1 MHRYIADPI
10 PGGNSLMGIFGLI
23 GKGLA
28 KTKEVLSRRMTEL
41 FKGKDFISA
50 DDLDEIEAL
59 LLQADLGYSTVER
72 VIDQLKEKV
81 REDGRTDRAFVECT
95 ISEIVRATLSAVIR
109 EETEVEGP
117 RVVLVLG
124 VNGTGKT
131 TSAGK
136 LAHLLT
142 KSGKKVILA
151 AADTFRAAAIEQLE
165 VWAQRSGS
173 EIVKHKEGSDPSA
186 VAFDAAQAAIKR
198 GADYLIVDTAGR
210 LHNKS
215 NLMEELKKVGRVV
228 GSQIP
233 SAPHEV
239 LLVIDA
245 TTGQNGLVQ
254 AREFNKAVPL
264 TGLILTKLDG
274 TAKGGIIVAVTDE
287 LKIPVKFVGVGE
299 GIEDFRPFD
308 AEEYSKALFY
318 SLD

>member
-1 MHRYIADPI
+1 
-10 PGGNSLMGIFGLI
+10 MGIFGLI

-28 KTKEVLSRRMTEL
+28 NTKDALSRKMSEL
-41 FKGKDFISA
+41 FKGKDYISG
-50 DDLDEIEAL
+50 DELDEIEAL

-72 VIDQLKEKV
+72 ILDQLKDKL
-81 REDGRTDRAFVECT
+81 REDGRTDRAFVENT
-95 ISEIVRATLSAVIR
+95 ISDIVHATLA
-109 EETEVEGP
+109 EVERGEVEIQGP

-136 LAHLLT
+136 LAYLFS

-165 VWAQRSGS
+165 IWAKRSGS
-173 EIVKHKEGSDPSA
+173 EIIKHKEGSDPSA
-186 VAFDAAQAAIKR
+186 VAFDAAQAALKR
-198 GADYLIVDTAGR
+198 SADYLIVDTAGR
-210 LHNKS
+210 LHTKS
-215 NLMEELKKVGRVV
+215 NLMEELKKVGRVI
-228 GSQIP
+228 SNQIP

-245 TTGQNGLVQ
+245 TTGQNGLIQ

-274 TAKGGIIVAVTDE
+274 TAKGGIIVAVSEE

-299 GIEDFRPFD
+299 GAEDLRPFD
-308 AEEYSKALFY
+308 AEEYSRALFS

>member
-1 MHRYIADPI
+1 
-10 PGGNSLMGIFGLI
+10 MGIFGLI

-28 KTKEVLSRRMTEL
+28 KTKDALSRRMTEL

-186 VAFDAAQAAIKR
+186 VAFDAAPAAIKR
-198 GADYLIVDTAGR
+198 GADYLIVDR
-210 LHNKS
+210 LLGGFIIKS